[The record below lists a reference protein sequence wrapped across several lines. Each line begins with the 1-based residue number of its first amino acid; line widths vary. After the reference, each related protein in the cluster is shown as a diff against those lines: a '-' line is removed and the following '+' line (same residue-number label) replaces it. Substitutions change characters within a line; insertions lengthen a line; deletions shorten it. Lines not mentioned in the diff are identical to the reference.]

1 MEYGASVKHL
11 MVEIYLFELKVSL
24 HPHITDI
31 IHVSFSRATTIGR
44 NNIFHYTK
52 LIININI
59 NIGTAIQKIKELFN
73 IPVNDECRLWQK
85 MKNSYD
91 LLNNIDWTL
100 SDAGIYGGQ
109 VLRYMR
115 LYNFIHSSR
124 C

>member
-73 IPVNDECRLWQK
+73 IPVTDESRLWQK

-109 VLRYMR
+109 VLRYMK
-115 LYNFIHSSR
+115 LYNFILYSR